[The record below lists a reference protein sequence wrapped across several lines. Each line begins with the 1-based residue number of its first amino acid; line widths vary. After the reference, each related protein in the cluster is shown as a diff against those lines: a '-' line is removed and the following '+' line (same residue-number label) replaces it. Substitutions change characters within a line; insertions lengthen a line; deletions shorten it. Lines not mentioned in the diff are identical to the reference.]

1 MMIATSSKQEN
12 SLINRPHL
20 IILGAGASLAAFP
33 NGESSGRQLPL
44 MQNFVDVVG
53 LESILENG
61 GIEYKDLNFEEIYSR
76 IYNLPEHQQVVQQ
89 IENKIWDYFEGMKI
103 PSTPTLYDHLIL
115 SLRSKDVIA
124 TFNWDP
130 FLMQSYIRNYHIAK
144 PPHLLYLHGSVAVG
158 VCIQDKVKGRIREL
172 CYKCNQRLRASPL
185 LYPIKKKD
193 YTSSPFIQNEWE
205 TVKQVLKSAYL
216 VTIFGYSAPES
227 DVEAIQLLKDGWGPT
242 SSRNFEQIE
251 IIDIKPEGQLFSTWE
266 DFIYGH
272 RCWIVDSFYKS
283 WVACHPRRTCEAM
296 WRWFMELDYPE
307 ENWIPKDL
315 SLSDLQKWYHQFIV
329 SE

>member
-103 PSTPTLYDHLIL
+103 PSTPTLLDSRFIL
-115 SLRSKDVIA
+115 
-124 TFNWDP
+124 
-130 FLMQSYIRNYHIAK
+130 
-144 PPHLLYLHGSVAVG
+144 
-158 VCIQDKVKGRIREL
+158 
-172 CYKCNQRLRASPL
+172 
-185 LYPIKKKD
+185 
-193 YTSSPFIQNEWE
+193 
-205 TVKQVLKSAYL
+205 
-216 VTIFGYSAPES
+216 
-227 DVEAIQLLKDGWGPT
+227 
-242 SSRNFEQIE
+242 
-251 IIDIKPEGQLFSTWE
+251 
-266 DFIYGH
+266 
-272 RCWIVDSFYKS
+272 
-283 WVACHPRRTCEAM
+283 
-296 WRWFMELDYPE
+296 
-307 ENWIPKDL
+307 
-315 SLSDLQKWYHQFIV
+315 
-329 SE
+329 